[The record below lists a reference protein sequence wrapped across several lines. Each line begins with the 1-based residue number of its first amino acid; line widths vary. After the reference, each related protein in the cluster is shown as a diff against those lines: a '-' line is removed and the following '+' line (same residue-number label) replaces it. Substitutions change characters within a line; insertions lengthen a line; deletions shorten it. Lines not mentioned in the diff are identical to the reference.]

1 MPGTRFRWRYHIRS
15 FQHLV
20 TEKRTQQI
28 RYLVAKEYA
37 DRSRD
42 RRFERLLHQ
51 VKFIDSR
58 RTSLTPARF
67 MEFKIEFITE
77 AAFVGTTAIC
87 RLTTTAT
94 ILNDRDSRPYIY
106 YKEGK
111 NNSEYIAESLHNGCK
126 DKQI

>member
-1 MPGTRFRWRYHIRS
+1 MPGTGFRWRYHIRS

-67 MEFKIEFITE
+67 MGSKSDLSQKPHLSAQQQF
-77 AAFVGTTAIC
+77 AVSQP
-87 RLTTTAT
+87 LQQ
-94 ILNDRDSRPYIY
+94 Y
-106 YKEGK
+106 
-111 NNSEYIAESLHNGCK
+111 
-126 DKQI
+126 